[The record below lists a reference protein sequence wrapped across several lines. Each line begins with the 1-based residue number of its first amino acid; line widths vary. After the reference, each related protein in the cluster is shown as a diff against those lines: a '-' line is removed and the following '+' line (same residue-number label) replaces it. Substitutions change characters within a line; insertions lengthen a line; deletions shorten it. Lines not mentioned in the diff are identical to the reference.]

1 MRGAGGGGKVPEVT
15 GLMRVP
21 WGSADDWQQNP
32 VLPGRAAALGY
43 KLIEQEGWVWG
54 KLCFIRY
61 SNEHN
66 SFID

>member
-1 MRGAGGGGKVPEVT
+1 MRGAGGGGKVPEVA

-43 KLIEQEGWVWG
+43 KLIKQEG
-54 KLCFIRY
+54 
-61 SNEHN
+61 
-66 SFID
+66 